1 MLDIKH
7 LQRNNNMLRK
17 TLIASAVAATMLAT
31 SASAETLRWT
41 RSSDGL
47 TLDPHSQ
54 NEGPTHALN
63 HQIFDTLIY
72 QDMDIDYQPGLA
84 TDWYIHPDDPS
95 VWVFEIREGVT
106 FHEGQPLTSED
117 VAFSLDRARHE
128 YADMRGLLT
137 SIKEVRTAG
146 DYTVH
151 VETHAPNPLLPNNL
165 TNLFIMSKAW
175 AEEHGVE
182 TPQNYAAGEETHAV
196 RNANGTGPFRVESRE
211 PDVRTVMVRNNDYW
225 GIDHYPMEVSELI
238 FTPIESAATRV
249 AALLSG
255 EVDLL
260 QETPVQDIERLGS
273 ADGIRN
279 EQGAENRTIFLGMDL
294 GSMELRTADTDDNPF
309 ADRRVRE
316 AINIAVDATT
326 VQRAV
331 MRGNS
336 EPAGIIVPPFVNGYS
351 SELDEVLP
359 TDTERAQALMAEAGY
374 GDGFS
379 VTLQCPNDRYMND
392 EQICQAVVSMLAR
405 IGISV
410 NLDAQTRSLHFAE
423 LANGEYDFYLLGW
436 GVPTMDIEYV
446 FNYLYHTKESDL
458 GTWNFTGY
466 SNERV
471 DELTVAMASE
481 TNEEA
486 RNAMIEEARQIVHDD
501 IVYIPIHHQM
511 LTWSMRDD
519 IDFKVQSE
527 NTPHFKYLRFNQ

>member
-1 MLDIKH
+1 
-7 LQRNNNMLRK
+7 MLRK

-72 QDMDIDYQPGLA
+72 QDMDINYQPGLA

-106 FHEGQPLTSED
+106 FHEGQALTSAD
-117 VAFSLDRARHE
+117 VVFSLDRARHE

-137 SIKEVRTAG
+137 SIKEVRAED

-151 VETHAPNPLLPNNL
+151 VETHDPNPLLPNNL

-175 AEEHGVE
+175 AEEHDVE

-211 PDVRTVMVRNNDYW
+211 PDVRTVMVRNDDYW
-225 GIDHYPMEVSELI
+225 GIDDYPMEVSELI

-260 QETPVQDIERLGS
+260 QETPVQDIERL
-273 ADGIRN
+273 ANAEGIRN

-294 GSMELRTADTDDNPF
+294 GSMELSTADTDDNPF
-309 ADRRVRE
+309 ADLRVRE

-326 VQRAV
+326 IQRAV

-351 SELDEVLP
+351 SELDEVVP
-359 TDTERAQALMAEAGY
+359 ADTERAQALMAEAGY

-405 IGISV
+405 LGISV

-423 LANGEYDFYLLGW
+423 LARGEYDFYLLGW

-481 TNEEA
+481 TDEET